1 MDEGRVPKYYLIGE
15 ERQKFNI
22 AIQTLDGERI
32 GITRQALGITATSID
47 CEVKYV
53 LERNVFDKPISEL

>member
-15 ERQKFNI
+15 GRQKFNI

-32 GITRQALGITATSID
+32 GIARQALGITATSID

>member
-1 MDEGRVPKYYLIGE
+1 MDEGFVTRCYLIGE

-22 AIQTLDGERI
+22 AIQTLDGEII
-32 GITRQALGITATSID
+32 GVTRQALGITATSID

-53 LERNVFDKPISEL
+53 LERNVFGKPISEL